1 MKTYS
6 SCLVAASM
14 MLASTIASAGAVY
27 KCASGSGSFVY
38 QDQPCP
44 GGSALV
50 APISTGSTT
59 GAAAN
64 RQVSPLCLK
73 QVATKPAQSMA
84 LQLERVRVHSRMKV
98 FSMSMAAPAPDDDAV
113 KRGKCEDIVTR
124 YDSLLTELNHSDL
137 DDLKKLGQ
145 CFISQSYLLHAEQAK
160 LSCGLGG

>member
-1 MKTYS
+1 
-6 SCLVAASM
+6 VAASM

-50 APISTGSTT
+50 APISTGGTS

-73 QVATKPAQSMA
+73 QVATKPAASMA